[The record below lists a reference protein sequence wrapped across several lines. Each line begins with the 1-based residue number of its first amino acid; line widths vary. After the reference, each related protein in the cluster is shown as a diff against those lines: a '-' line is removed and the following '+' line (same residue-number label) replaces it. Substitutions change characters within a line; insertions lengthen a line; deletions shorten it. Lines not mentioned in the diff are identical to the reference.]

1 MGKKQRGLWAQNF
14 DDGYASNSIIAWSFF
29 FIYTLIILLID
40 RTSFLAIPVERLQIA
55 CGVINGPDD
64 SDYFSVIPLVVIVAV
79 LVSLFMFVVYWEVPE
94 YKSGIFNFVCFP
106 GRPFYW
112 IWLNLGYIGLHRL
125 FDLAV
130 IIVAVILPWKTVAII
145 LVYMYGVF
153 ASLLWTDTC
162 NTTRGANM
170 LRLLV
175 SCVLMAF
182 VCFKHLLVA

>member
-29 FIYTLIILLID
+29 FIYTLILTLADQVNVFSVSFRHLISYWGME
-40 RTSFLAIPVERLQIA
+40 TA
-55 CGVINGPDD
+55 
-64 SDYFSVIPLVVIVAV
+64 SDYTASCFGVVIVSV
-79 LVSLFMFVVYWEVPE
+79 FILICMFVVYSEVPE

-130 IIVAVILPWKTVAII
+130 IIAAVILPWKTVAII

-182 VCFKHLLVA
+182 VCFKNLLVA